1 LVINFYNIIIFY
13 YMSSLRSI
21 VNDKTIKKIMGR
33 DLKTFIIQNKILG
46 TIAGVTIAF
55 SSGTMIRSLVGDIIL
70 PTIYLLMSK
79 MGIETFNQ
87 LPPVNVASFLKEFV
101 SWGFV
106 IIITFML
113 IDYIFKK
120 YVWKI
125 K

>member
-1 LVINFYNIIIFY
+1 
-13 YMSSLRSI
+13 MSSLRSI

-70 PTIYLLMSK
+70 PTIYLLMGK
-79 MGIETFNQ
+79 MGIETFNP